1 METKKRDHQGADE
14 ENVLGECEETTGM
27 QTEEAPF
34 ITMETSDGV
43 NSTNTILPTT
53 PWWVY
58 HPLYVKPP
66 WWLDIQTNLIAK
78 KRRISTSVISP

>member
-1 METKKRDHQGADE
+1 METKKRDNQGADE

-43 NSTNTILPTT
+43 NSTRGLLTCYITRSDR
-53 PWWVY
+53 
-58 HPLYVKPP
+58 PLG
-66 WWLDIQTNLIAK
+66 DATFFTRAA
-78 KRRISTSVISP
+78 RGR